1 MPLNDLRTLS
11 GLKSVRA
18 EFELREMFIA
28 SWIEY
33 EDGKQ

>member
-11 GLKSVRA
+11 GLKSARA
-18 EFELREMFIA
+18 EFGLREMFIA
-28 SWIEY
+28 SLIEY